1 MAVLSPIV
9 LPAWHSVSAP
19 ADASGLAPAGMALP
33 ERTVMADPEKLRELI
48 RRARH
53 AAARAYAPFSR
64 FQVGAALEMADDPAA
79 SLFTGAN
86 VENSSYGLT
95 MCAERTALH
104 HAVSQGFRR
113 LKHLAVSCASVSN
126 TPLHDRSPCGACR
139 QVIREFAD
147 AHTLILLDRGGD
159 DFSADV
165 LDIDRLLPFG
175 FRFTTPG
182 HAG

>member
-1 MAVLSPIV
+1 MAALSPLV
-9 LPAWHSVSAP
+9 LPSWHSVSAP
-19 ADASGLAPAGMALP
+19 AGASGFFPAALALP
-33 ERTVMADPEKLRELI
+33 ERTVMADLERLRELI
-48 RRARH
+48 RSARQ

-64 FQVGAALEMADDPAA
+64 FHVGAALEMADDPAA
-79 SLFTGAN
+79 SIFTGAN

-104 HAVSQGFRR
+104 HAVSRGFRR
-113 LKHLAVSCASVSN
+113 LKHLAVSCASVSSA
-126 TPLHDRSPCGACR
+126 PLQDRSPCGACR

-147 AHTLILLDRGGD
+147 EHTLVLLDRGGD
-159 DFSADV
+159 DFCADV

-175 FRFTTPG
+175 FKFTPPG